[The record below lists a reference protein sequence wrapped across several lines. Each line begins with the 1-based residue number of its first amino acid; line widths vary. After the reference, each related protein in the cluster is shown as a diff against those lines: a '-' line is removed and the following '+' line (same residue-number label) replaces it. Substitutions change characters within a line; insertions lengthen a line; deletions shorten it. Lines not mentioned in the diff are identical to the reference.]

1 MSDVSDEELIAYLDG
16 APNNVLTEARRAE
29 IVRALADPDVAARVE
44 ELRMDTTELRSGMD
58 ALLGTAPTFEIPDQR
73 DAQRRSWPQIAA
85 VAAVF
90 VVGVLAGWLL
100 SPGERDDWHMAVAE
114 YQVLYTTET
123 LTAVPATSDQ
133 RAAGLAAT
141 GKALG
146 LDLTPAAD
154 LPGLQF
160 KRAQL
165 LRHDG
170 NLVAQLV
177 YLDGDGNPVAF
188 CLTRTGGADAA
199 KETLTRKGLTATA
212 WQTTGVGFLLIG
224 PVDQGVLAKAQVA
237 LSKDLKI

>member
-100 SPGERDDWHMAVAE
+100 SPGSFEI
-114 YQVLYTTET
+114 
-123 LTAVPATSDQ
+123 
-133 RAAGLAAT
+133 
-141 GKALG
+141 
-146 LDLTPAAD
+146 
-154 LPGLQF
+154 LPT
-160 KRAQL
+160 
-165 LRHDG
+165 H
-170 NLVAQLV
+170 
-177 YLDGDGNPVAF
+177 
-188 CLTRTGGADAA
+188 
-199 KETLTRKGLTATA
+199 
-212 WQTTGVGFLLIG
+212 
-224 PVDQGVLAKAQVA
+224 
-237 LSKDLKI
+237 